1 MKTERISIE
10 MAITVAGN
18 DLLGM
23 AFMIDGKTI
32 LVSRQG
38 ANIKL
43 ARKLAPHQELSIRCI
58 ETGKEADARVLGQL
72 GQSDDGYTYSVEF
85 LEVGENVWGI
95 EFPPVAE
102 GEEAVGR
109 VILECGGCHMREF
122 TYLDE
127 SQLEVLESNNSLA
140 RYCKR
145 CVDYTVWKKSTVEVG
160 ATEATP
166 RMAPSPP
173 KRTEN
178 LRRENRREVKVSAC
192 VRSVEYGDDIVRSRN
207 ASRGGLCFESS
218 RPYSKGW
225 KIEVAIPYTKGG
237 GNIFMAGHV
246 VRVVKEQAGDLYVCG
261 VAYVR

>member
-1 MKTERISIE
+1 MKSERISME

-18 DLLGM
+18 DLMGM
-23 AFMIDGKTI
+23 AFMIGGKTI

-38 ANIKL
+38 GNIKL
-43 ARKLAPHQELSIRCI
+43 ARKLAPHQELSIRCT

-72 GQSDDGYTYSVEF
+72 GQAEDEYTYSVEF
-85 LEVGENVWGI
+85 LESDANPWGI

-145 CVDYTVWKKSTVEVG
+145 CADYTVWKKSTVQTG
-160 ATEATP
+160 ATEASP
-166 RMAPSPP
+166 RVSSPPP

-178 LRRENRREVKVSAC
+178 LRRENRRDVRVSAC
-192 VRSVEYGDDIVRSRN
+192 VRTIEYGDDIVRSRN
-207 ASRGGLCFESS
+207 ASRGGLCFESN

-237 GNIFMAGHV
+237 ANIFLAGHI
-246 VRVVKEQAGDLYVCG
+246 VRVIHEQPGDLYACG